1 MRRLFAAA
9 LCVALLVSA
18 AAAFAGAKDKY
29 GGKISTR
36 NIQLQNQAVWAN
48 KETDEISAGEDMKK
62 YKSAETGHI
71 PQSATY
77 AVYSTKYNA
86 SLEEDIADVK
96 GEINF
101 EVFGKGMVK
110 IPIVRKDGVGLI
122 EVSVNRGASYV
133 MAEGNKYM
141 LIVDKP
147 GKYRLELEYLIKVNR
162 EREGGPGQFNV
173 EMMPAPVSEFEF
185 TIAETRT
192 DVFIEP
198 SIKTETKE
206 EKDKTVAWAIM
217 PMTNNILVRW
227 TKALP
232 KETIARVK
240 LEPKV
245 YSTVNNFFSVGEGV
259 LRCNTVI
266 GYSILQAEISA
277 MRVEIPEDVTV
288 LEVRAGDLRD
298 WKVVKEAGR
307 QLLDV
312 YLKYGVKGN
321 FNMEFISEK
330 PIGDGSIVA
339 QLPVIRPL
347 GVERNNGFIGIASMS
362 NVELK
367 VNKLQKASAID
378 VKELPPSIWD
388 RSSNPILLAFKYLND
403 DYDIQVEVT
412 KHEEIPVL
420 VAAIDQAN
428 YVTLI
433 TDEGKSLTKAVF
445 QLRNNVKQFL
455 KLTLPADAT
464 LWSASVS
471 GVPVKPAKDKEGHVL
486 IPLEKSK
493 LRGEGLSQI
502 PVEIVYLE
510 KGAKLGFIGKLSL
523 DLPKADIPTNVAYWS
538 VFLPKDLNYFGFGG
552 DIKKA
557 EEDIELFSLSSTV
570 GEGRGARN
578 IKVSGSVEEKAE
590 YMNSFDRAQQQVRVE
605 REVLDK
611 ASQRGVFPIKID
623 VPQVGKAF
631 RFSKLLLAEDEGA
644 HLSVGYNA
652 IFKGR
657 LGSVVTVIIIAIA
670 VISAVVLLKKRK

>member
-9 LCVALLVSA
+9 LCITLLVSA
-18 AAAFAGAKDKY
+18 TAALAAAKDKY
-29 GGKISTR
+29 GGKIGTR

-48 KETDEISAGEDMKK
+48 KETDEISAGEDMKR
-62 YKSAETGHI
+62 YKSVNPGQI
-71 PQSATY
+71 SQSATY

-96 GEINF
+96 GEVNF
-101 EVFGKGMVK
+101 EVFGKGTVK

-147 GKYRLELEYLIKVNR
+147 GKYRLDLEYLIKVNR
-162 EREGGPGQFNV
+162 EREEGPGQFNV

-232 KETIARVK
+232 KETIAHVK

-298 WKVVKEAGR
+298 WKVTKESGH

-321 FNMEFISEK
+321 YNIEFISEQ
-330 PIGDGSIVA
+330 PIGEGSIVA
-339 QLPVIRPL
+339 QLPAIRPV
-347 GVERNNGFIGIASMS
+347 GVERNKGFIGIASMS

-388 RSSNPILLAFKYLND
+388 RSANPILLAFKYLND

-510 KGAKLGFIGKLSL
+510 RGAKLGFIGKLSL

-552 DIKKA
+552 DIRKA
-557 EEDIELFSLSSTV
+557 EESIELFSLSSTLRERNGV
-570 GEGRGARN
+570 QN

-590 YMNSFDRAQQQVRVE
+590 YMNSFDMAQQQVRVE

-611 ASQRGVFPIKID
+611 ASQKGVLPIKID

-631 RFSKLLLAEDEGA
+631 RFSKLLLTEDEGA

-657 LGSVVTVIIIAIA
+657 LGAVVTVIIIAIA

>member
-9 LCVALLVSA
+9 LCIALSISA
-18 AAAFAGAKDKY
+18 TVAFAGAKDKY
-29 GGKISTR
+29 GGKINTK
-36 NIQLQNQAVWAN
+36 NIQFQNKLVQNEPALGGESDDLVSGMAM
-48 KETDEISAGEDMKK
+48 KEEEGRYDSAGRRLL
-62 YKSAETGHI
+62 
-71 PQSATY
+71 SATY

-96 GEINF
+96 GEVTF
-101 EVFGKGMVK
+101 EVFGKGIVK

-122 EVSVNRGASYV
+122 EVSINRGASYV
-133 MAEGNKYM
+133 IAEGSKYM

-147 GKYRLELEYLIKVNR
+147 GKYKLDLEYLIKVNR

-185 TIAETRT
+185 TIAEART

-198 SIKTETKE
+198 SIKTETRE

-217 PMTNNILVRW
+217 PMTDNILVRW

-232 KETIARVK
+232 KETIAPVK

-266 GYSILQAEISA
+266 NYSILQAEISA
-277 MRVEIPEDVTV
+277 MRIEVPEDVTV
-288 LEVRAGDLRD
+288 LEVRANDLRD
-298 WKVVKEAGR
+298 WKAAKEAGR

-321 FNMEFISEK
+321 YSIEFISEK
-330 PIGDGSIVA
+330 PIGEGSIVA
-339 QLPVIRPL
+339 QLPEIRPL
-347 GVERNNGFIGIASMS
+347 GVERNKGFIGIASMS

-388 RSSNPILLAFKYLND
+388 RSANPILLAFKYLND

-420 VAAIDQAN
+420 VAAIDHAN
-428 YVTLI
+428 YITLI

-455 KLTLPADAT
+455 KLALPPDAT

-486 IPLEKSK
+486 IPLEKSQ
-493 LRGEGLSQI
+493 LRGEDLTQI

-510 KGAKLGFIGKLSL
+510 KNSKMGFLGRLGL
-523 DLPKADIPTNVAYWS
+523 DIPKADIPTNEIYWS
-538 VFLPKDLNYFGFGG
+538 VFLPKEFNYFGFGG
-552 DIKKA
+552 DVKKT
-557 EEDIELFSLSSTV
+557 EEAGIITAAI
-570 GEGRGARN
+570 G
-578 IKVSGSVEEKAE
+578 IVSAPLERSESNYREQQSFEKKTL
-590 YMNSFDRAQQQVRVE
+590 D
-605 REVLDK
+605 EV
-611 ASQRGVFPIKID
+611 SQKGVLPIRID
-623 VPQVGKAF
+623 VPQVGKAY
-631 RFSKLLLAEDEGA
+631 RFSKMLLTETEGA

-657 LGSVVTVIIIAIA
+657 LGTVAMLFIITLTIILT
-670 VISAVVLLKKRK
+670 VKFLKKKK